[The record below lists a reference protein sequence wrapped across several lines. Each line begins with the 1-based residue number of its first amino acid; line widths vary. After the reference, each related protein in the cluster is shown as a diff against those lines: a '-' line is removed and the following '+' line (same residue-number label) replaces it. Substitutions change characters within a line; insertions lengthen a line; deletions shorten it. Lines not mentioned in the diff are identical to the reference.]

1 MEESLTF
8 LIYALKTRGD
18 INNVFRQNGFLFDLI
33 RGKEKFGGSQQGL
46 MLCKIIKITVKNR
59 SSKRPSKMAY

>member
-33 RGKEKFGGSQQGL
+33 RGKEKFGGSQQ
-46 MLCKIIKITVKNR
+46 R
-59 SSKRPSKMAY
+59 SFVVDAL